1 MEKAVLSDS
10 DGQVASYYKPKRSK
24 GERERRTWVA
34 RAQRELAA
42 LPVSDRIQGATPHF
56 YLYAAYKMSYIQIYS
71 ELHMLLL
78 KQTYINSVYISLKL
92 IILTCRGI
100 GERCDQLW
108 GQH

>member
-56 YLYAAYKMSYIQIYS
+56 YLYATYKMSIMNNELYS
-71 ELHMLLL
+71 
-78 KQTYINSVYISLKL
+78 
-92 IILTCRGI
+92 
-100 GERCDQLW
+100 
-108 GQH
+108 